1 MMNQTQSNPT
11 DNEIL
16 TCYKHPD
23 RETYLRC
30 NKCDR
35 PICASC
41 AVRTPT
47 GYRCKECVRGQEK
60 KFDNAQILD
69 YVIASLVSA
78 AIAFFGSYV
87 ARFLGFFTLLLAPL
101 ASMLISEAVLK
112 LTRGRN
118 SNGLSQVVLIS
129 AILGSLPL
137 VILDLYS
144 IFIYSRMGAASI
156 SSFLPLIWQAGYT
169 IIMATTLR
177 ARIRGLYIG

>member
-1 MMNQTQSNPT
+1 MNQTESNST

-47 GYRCKECVRGQEK
+47 GYRCKECIRGQEK
-60 KFDNAQILD
+60 KFDNAQLSD
-69 YVIASLVSA
+69 YVIACVISA
-78 AIAFFGSYV
+78 GIAYFGSYV

-101 ASMLISEAVLK
+101 ASMLIRESVLK

-118 SNGLSQVVLIS
+118 SNVLNQVMLIS

-137 VILDLYS
+137 LLLDLYS
-144 IFIYSRMGAASI
+144 IFIYTRMGVASI
-156 SSFLPLIWQAGYT
+156 NSFLPLIWQAGYT

-177 ARIRGLYIG
+177 ARTRGLYIG

>member
-1 MMNQTQSNPT
+1 MMNQTQSNST
-11 DNEIL
+11 DDEVL

-30 NKCDR
+30 NQCDR
-35 PICASC
+35 PICTSC

-60 KFDNAQILD
+60 KFDNAHISD
-69 YVIASLVSA
+69 YVIASLISA

-144 IFIYSRMGAASI
+144 LYVYTRLGVI
-156 SSFLPLIWQAGYT
+156 SVSHFLPLVWQAGYT
-169 IIMATTLR
+169 IILATTLR
-177 ARIRGLYIG
+177 ARTRGLYIG